1 MEARDEIVFS
11 KAEEEGVNMAL
22 VRGLSVFRKEIDEDG
37 YILMPSN
44 VRFFL
49 GVELDEGLIINALR
63 IKGTTRYPHAV
74 LFLPYYPPLLSP
86 AEMIMAVATALVE
99 EKGRI
104 ALPTKITEVMR
115 LEDNYRVEMKVQGP
129 TNEHWVM
136 LYNRGP
142 RRFTTI
148 RERMGVQREKLS
160 AEIKHKPRTQVW
172 EY

>member
-1 MEARDEIVFS
+1 
-11 KAEEEGVNMAL
+11 MAL
-22 VRGLSVFRKEIDEDG
+22 VRGFGVFRKETDEDRYEGKDG
-37 YILMPSN
+37 YIFIPSN

-49 GVELDEGLIINALR
+49 GVEPNEGVIINALR
-63 IKGTTRYPHAV
+63 IEGTTRYPHAV
-74 LFLPYYPPLLSP
+74 LFLPDQPPLLSP

-104 ALPTKITEVMR
+104 SLPAEITEVMR
-115 LEDNYRVEMKVQGP
+115 LEHNYRVEMKVQGP

-142 RRFTTI
+142 RRFTTL
-148 RERMGVQREKLS
+148 RERMGVDRGNLS
-160 AEIKHKPRTQVW
+160 AGQVKKPKTQVW